1 MNPFKEFRGRL
12 AAVSAVSHYLV
23 KYSGD
28 HAPFTLKPIYHEK
41 K

>member
-28 HAPFTLKPIYHEK
+28 LPFYFKTYLP
-41 K
+41 